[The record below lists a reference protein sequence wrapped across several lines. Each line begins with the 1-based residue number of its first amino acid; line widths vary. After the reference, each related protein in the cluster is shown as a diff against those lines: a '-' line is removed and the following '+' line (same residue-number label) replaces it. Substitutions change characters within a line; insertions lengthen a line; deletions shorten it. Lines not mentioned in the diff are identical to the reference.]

1 MRRGEIWTVSGAP
14 GFGSK
19 PRPVLIV
26 QSERLSGAQTVLACG
41 FTSQPNFAVPF
52 RPDIAP
58 SPENGLEQP
67 SKVMVEKLTAVSR
80 AKFGKRVG
88 ELNDEDME
96 AVERALHL
104 VLGFAG

>member
-52 RPDIAP
+52 RPSIAP
-58 SPENGLEQP
+58 SSQNGLEQP
-67 SKVMVEKLTAVSR
+67 CKVMVEKLAAVSR
-80 AKFGKRVG
+80 TKVGKLVG
-88 ELNDEDME
+88 KLAEEDME

>member
-58 SPENGLEQP
+58 SPENGLKQP
-67 SKVMVEKLTAVSR
+67 CKVMVEKLAAVSR